1 MNMLGYSRAC
11 YAFKP
16 RPDQTD
22 RLRQEFRGCR
32 PPVSVEAVALSDRDG
47 TARLRICL
55 AETWRS
61 TMETQN
67 QLKGLADVETVPAP
81 MRRLDSYEY
90 PSIGCIKID
99 VEGHEEAVLRGARET
114 LIRDHPQLIIECEER
129 HNPGAIQRVRRF
141 LEELGYR
148 GFFFWNGCLEPIE
161 SFDLEIHQT
170 APAQGAAHRVFNFVF
185 LMPDRVGGIRRWFR
199 R

>member
-1 MNMLGYSRAC
+1 M
-11 YAFKP
+11 
-16 RPDQTD
+16 
-22 RLRQEFRGCR
+22 
-32 PPVSVEAVALSDRDG
+32 EA
-47 TARLRICL
+47 
-55 AETWRS
+55 
-61 TMETQN
+61 QN
-67 QLKGLADVETVPAP
+67 QLEGFAEVETVPVP

-148 GFFFWNGCLEPIE
+148 GFFFRNGCLEPIE
-161 SFDLEIHQT
+161 SFDVEIHQT
-170 APAQGAAHRVFNFVF
+170 APAQSAAHRVVNFVF
-185 LMPDRVGGIRRWFR
+185 LMPDRVGRIRRWLR
-199 R
+199 S